1 MKNKLQIL
9 YIHGGET
16 FKSRK
21 DYLNFLKNIEVSLE
35 EKKKW
40 SGEFLTK
47 KLGSKFDII
56 KPRMPL
62 SWNAKYEDWKIYFE
76 KYIPY
81 LKNNII
87 LMGNSLGGI
96 FLAKY
101 LSENKFPK
109 KILSLYLIC
118 PPYDNSLPGED
129 LVGGFKLPTN
139 LSRLDNCSKNV
150 NLLFSQDDEIVPVS
164 HAEKYRKK
172 LKKANIIIFNG
183 KNGHFFVSEFPEIVE
198 MIKGD
203 LKGV

>member
-81 LKNNII
+81 LKII
-87 LMGNSLGGI
+87 
-96 FLAKY
+96 
-101 LSENKFPK
+101 
-109 KILSLYLIC
+109 
-118 PPYDNSLPGED
+118 
-129 LVGGFKLPTN
+129 
-139 LSRLDNCSKNV
+139 
-150 NLLFSQDDEIVPVS
+150 
-164 HAEKYRKK
+164 
-172 LKKANIIIFNG
+172 
-183 KNGHFFVSEFPEIVE
+183 
-198 MIKGD
+198 
-203 LKGV
+203 